1 MIYLLLKTV
10 HILAAVLF
18 IGNIT
23 TGILWKLHGD
33 RSNDPR
39 VMAHTLA
46 GIIRADR
53 WFTMPAVIVL
63 LLSGLGLAH
72 VGGYPFFGTFW
83 IWAGLALFVATGI
96 VAGRW
101 VAPVQRKLL
110 AVAGAPQF
118 DAQEYARLSAAWAR
132 SGSIATLLPLAALVL
147 MVFKPVF

>member
-1 MIYLLLKTV
+1 MYLFLKTI

-23 TGILWKLHGD
+23 TGVLWKLHGD
-33 RSNDPR
+33 RSGDPR

-53 WFTMPAVIVL
+53 WFTMPAVILL
-63 LLSGLGLAH
+63 LLSGVGLAH

-83 IWAGLALFVATGI
+83 IWAGLALFVASGI
-96 VAGRW
+96 IGGRF
-101 VAPVQRKLL
+101 VAPAQRKLL
-110 AVAGAPQF
+110 AVASAPEF
-118 DAQEYARLSAAWAR
+118 DAGEYARLSATWAK
-132 SGSIATLLPLAALVL
+132 SGTVATLLPVAALVL